1 MTRRARVAAHTGDR
15 RLIYKETD
23 GSSFH
28 ASRREKL
35 TLSDPTGGVA
45 GVQLR
50 APRRGQESKIL
61 GGSLRAFRM
70 ATGRGHVDCNNL
82 NNHRAKRGLSLQHRL
97 QHQLQ
102 HQVECYVA
110 PILAPGTG
118 VCKASRLR
126 YSRPPSFYLGAV
138 CDP

>member
-1 MTRRARVAAHTGDR
+1 M
-15 RLIYKETD
+15 
-23 GSSFH
+23 
-28 ASRREKL
+28 
-35 TLSDPTGGVA
+35 
-45 GVQLR
+45 QLR
-50 APRRGQESKIL
+50 PPRRGHESKIL

-70 ATGRGHVDCNNL
+70 ATGRGHVYCTNR
-82 NNHRAKRGLSLQHRL
+82 NNHRAIRGLWLQHRL

-102 HQVECYVA
+102 HRVECYVA

-126 YSRPPSFYLGAV
+126 YIRPPSFYLGAV